1 MTLHDIIHVLIINW
15 KVIIKLTIGTGFV
28 LLLYFFLISPLT
40 YNAPVTI
47 LPPAETD
54 QISGLGSLLSG
65 SGVTDFLT
73 GKLAPGNSQLFMEI
87 LKSRSAAEYVVKK
100 YNLKDY
106 FDADNDY
113 EAAKELQKRINLD
126 LTKEGIITLS
136 VDVTTSFIPIIFS
149 NKDSV
154 KYLSAELSNSY
165 VEALD
170 KINREKVSYRAK
182 KAREYIEQ
190 QIVQTKIELDSAET
204 KLMEFQKGN
213 RTISLPEQITAAI
226 ESASKLK
233 AEIVNTE
240 IEIGLLEPNLRADNK
255 SLIALRTKL
264 DELQKEYKKFDIE
277 SDDYIVAFS
286 NVPELGMQLAK
297 LLRVVKIKNE
307 VYLLLQQQYYRER
320 IQENRDVPTIDIL
333 DEAIAP
339 KKQTSPRTIY
349 STVVGSIF
357 AFLIVSLFFVIKE
370 KKISIFNIR
379 TDKQA

>member
-1 MTLHDIIHVLIINW
+1 MTLHDIIHILIINW

-28 LLLYFFLISPLT
+28 LLMYFFLISPLT

-100 YNLKDY
+100 HNLNDY

-113 EAAKELQKRINLD
+113 EAAKELQKKINLD

-136 VDVTTSFIPIIFS
+136 VDVTTSFIPLIFS

-154 KYLSAELSNSY
+154 KKLSAELSNSY

-182 KAREYIEQ
+182 KGREYIEQ

-204 KLMEFQKGN
+204 KLMEFQKVN
-213 RTISLPEQITAAI
+213 RTISLPEQLTAAI
-226 ESASKLK
+226 ESAAKLK

-255 SLIALRTKL
+255 SLLALRTKL

-286 NVPELGMQLAK
+286 NVPELGMELAK
-297 LLRVVKIKNE
+297 LLRAVKIKNE

-333 DEAIAP
+333 DEAIPP

-349 STVVGSIF
+349 STIVGSIF
-357 AFLIVSLFFVIKE
+357 AFLIVTLFFVIKE

-379 TDKQA
+379 TNKEA